1 MKIRFSSSG
10 DARYFC
16 PILMKILE
24 IQQILFILE
33 FHEKPFSSSVDS
45 LCLLTWVVQLAFR
58 GDLNAENNDRLT
70 SVWAAQWNIC
80 RLMTSVRYGFP
91 LRRGWR

>member
-45 LCLLTWVVQLAFR
+45 LCLLT
-58 GDLNAENNDRLT
+58 
-70 SVWAAQWNIC
+70 
-80 RLMTSVRYGFP
+80 
-91 LRRGWR
+91 